1 MIVLAMN
8 VGFGHLLRGKTVYQT
23 HKALAE
29 RTWEGILTISGHET
43 CRDLALSWADKEGK
57 PHGQLSAILRVG

>member
-1 MIVLAMN
+1 MN

-29 RTWEGILTISGHET
+29 HTWEGILTISGHET
-43 CRDLALSWADKEGK
+43 CRDPALSGLTRKES
-57 PHGQLSAILRVG
+57 PMFNFPQY